1 MYRLKA
7 ISPMVRIE
15 AAPNVIIRAAESPH
29 HLSLKTQVPVR
40 KVVIQE
46 GMCSDAVEM
55 SANARLKMNTYVK
68 LLSLESL
75 WTT

>member
-1 MYRLKA
+1 MKA
-7 ISPMVRIE
+7 ISPMVRTE
-15 AAPNVIIRAAESPH
+15 AFANVIISAAESPH
-29 HLSLKTQVPVR
+29 HFSLKIQVPVR
-40 KVVIQE
+40 NVVIQK

-55 SANARLKMNTYVK
+55 SVNARLKMNTYVK